1 MLNREI
7 SFPTQLRSFDL
18 ARRWI
23 LVVGVLGGI
32 ASCKSTSASG
42 QDSAVLLDAGDA
54 LPDLLTCRNS
64 GPPTSIGCN
73 SWSAGGS
80 VGKLPS
86 PALNEVSGLVVS
98 RKNPG
103 IVWMHNDSGDTAR
116 VFAISVATPG
126 SPQLVATYKLTGV
139 TADDWED
146 IAIGPASGRSGD
158 FLYLGDIG
166 NNFNRVPQRNSL
178 QVYRIPE
185 PTVDSSKTGQL
196 FDIAGAERIDLQ
208 YPDGKNYDCEA
219 LLVDPQT
226 AELLFITK
234 NLFSGPSYV
243 FRAPAVATPGAAIT
257 LQGITDCSGSLR
269 PLTFP
274 ERELPAITGAD
285 VSAQGTAIIV
295 RAYSGVFLWN
305 RAPGE
310 SIADSLSHEPCKL
323 PMASEPQGEAVGF
336 TPDGARYF
344 TVSEGAAADI
354 HVFDKK

>member
-1 MLNREI
+1 MANREI
-7 SFPTQLRSFDL
+7 SFTAQLRFFNL
-18 ARRWI
+18 ARRWL

-42 QDSAVLLDAGDA
+42 QDAAVLLDAGDA

-64 GPPTSIGCN
+64 GPPASIGCS

-86 PALNEVSGLVVS
+86 PALNEVSGLVAS
-98 RKNPG
+98 RRNPG
-103 IVWMHNDSGDTAR
+103 IVWMHNDSGDAAR
-116 VFAISVATPG
+116 VFAVSVNTPG
-126 SPQLVATYKLTGV
+126 SPQLIATYKLTGV

-146 IAIGPASGRSGD
+146 IAIGPVPGRSGD

-166 NNFNRVPQRNSL
+166 NNFNRMPQRTSL

-185 PTVDSSKTGQL
+185 PSVDSSKTGQV
-196 FDIAGAERIDLQ
+196 FDIAGAERIDLK
-208 YPDGKNYDCEA
+208 YPDGKTYDCEA
-219 LLVDPQT
+219 LLVDPQS

-234 NLFSGPSYV
+234 NLFAGPSYV
-243 FRAPAVATPGAAIT
+243 FRAPAVATPGGAIT
-257 LQGITDCSGSLR
+257 LQGVTDCRGSLR
-269 PLTFP
+269 SLTFP
-274 ERELPAITGAD
+274 EREQPAVTGAD
-285 VSAQGTAIIV
+285 VSAEGASIIV
-295 RAYSGVFLWN
+295 RAYSGIFLWS

-323 PMASEPQGEAVGF
+323 PLASEPQGEAVGF
-336 TPDGARYF
+336 AADGARYL